1 MVYKGLSRQCA
12 LCQRLKS
19 AEQAFCQSCESILP
33 RIHYAC
39 FRCGIDLPEQ
49 ALHNTLNHNK
59 HTPSKIICGDCLA
72 NNPVQYRSLSAFSYR
87 FPIPEL
93 IGEIKF
99 HQQLYA
105 LKPLAQVFSEYCLAH
120 YAQDQLP
127 ECIVPVPL
135 HPHREFTR
143 GFNQS
148 LLFAK
153 ALSPGIGIP
162 IDNAWMKRQRPT
174 ASQMQ
179 LNLKARENNLRA
191 AFTAITH
198 RRYRH
203 IAIFDDVMTTGATM
217 RSLAKSIPE
226 AGLCRIDFWSL
237 ARTPK

>member
-1 MVYKGLSRQCA
+1 MVYKGVSRRCA
-12 LCQRLKS
+12 LCQRSKS
-19 AEQAFCQSCESILP
+19 AEQAFCPSCEKMLP

-49 ALHNTLNHNK
+49 AGHSRSTA
-59 HTPSKIICGDCLA
+59 ICGDCLA
-72 NNPVQYRSLSAFSYR
+72 NNPIQYRSLSAFSYR

-93 IGEIKF
+93 IGDIKF

-105 LKPLAQVFSEYCLAH
+105 LRPLAQAFSEYCLAH
-120 YAQDQLP
+120 YGEDQLP

-135 HPHREFTR
+135 HPHREFMR
-143 GFNQS
+143 SFNQS
-148 LLFAK
+148 LLFAREI
-153 ALSPGIGIP
+153 SRRIDIP
-162 IDNAWMKRQRPT
+162 IDNALVKRQRHT

-191 AFTAITH
+191 AFSTITNKS
-198 RRYRH
+198 YRH

-217 RSLAKSIPE
+217 RSLAKSVPKS
-226 AGLCRIDFWSL
+226 GLCRIDFWSL